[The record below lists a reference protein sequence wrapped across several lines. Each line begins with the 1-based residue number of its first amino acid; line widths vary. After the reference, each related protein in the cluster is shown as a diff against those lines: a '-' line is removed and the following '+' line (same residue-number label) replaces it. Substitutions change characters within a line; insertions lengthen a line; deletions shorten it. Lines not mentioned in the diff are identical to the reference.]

1 MHDHS
6 MIVSL
11 RPKPE
16 PAAPAPAPAPVPAPT
31 PEPVKKKPSRNIL
44 TLLAPLIILAVL
56 GYGTYYF
63 WPFGGGSDAADA
75 AAQSEQAAQA
85 AAEMETKETVD
96 AVGKLIAL
104 PEGEQPTVATVSDPA
119 KLKDQAFF
127 AKAQMGDKVLIYT
140 KAKKAYLYRP
150 SKDLLIE
157 VAPITTDI
165 Q

>member
-1 MHDHS
+1 MNDHS

-16 PAAPAPAPAPVPAPT
+16 PSAPAPAPTPAP
-31 PEPVKKKPSRNIL
+31 EPAKQKKPSRIFPTLVALVIL
-44 TLLAPLIILAVL
+44 GAL
-56 GYGTYYF
+56 GYGFYYF
-63 WPFGGGSDAADA
+63 WPIGMGGSDAADA
-75 AAQSEQAAQA
+75 AAQSEQAAQV
-85 AAEMETKETVD
+85 AAEMETKETVES
-96 AVGKLIAL
+96 VGKLIAL
-104 PEGEQPTVATVSDPA
+104 PDGEQPTVATVSDPA

>member
-16 PAAPAPAPAPVPAPT
+16 TAAPAPVPAPT
-31 PEPVKKKPSRNIL
+31 PEPVKKRPSRGISIL
-44 TLLAPLIILAVL
+44 VALVILVAL
-56 GYGTYYF
+56 GYGLYYF
-63 WPFGGGSDAADA
+63 WPFGGGSDPVDA

-85 AAEMETKETVD
+85 AAEMETKEAVES
-96 AVGKLIAL
+96 VGKLIAL
-104 PEGEQPTVATVSDPA
+104 PEGEQPTVATVSDPM

-127 AKAQMGDKVLIYT
+127 AKAQTGDKVLIYT

>member
-1 MHDHS
+1 

-16 PAAPAPAPAPVPAPT
+16 PAAPAPVPAPT
-31 PEPVKKKPSRNIL
+31 PEPVKKKPSHGIPTLVALFIL
-44 TLLAPLIILAVL
+44 GAL
-56 GYGTYYF
+56 GYGLYYYY
-63 WPFGGGSDAADA
+63 WPFGGGGSSAADTA
-75 AAQSEQAAQA
+75 TQSDQAAQA
-85 AAEMETKETVD
+85 AAEMETKETVER
-96 AVGKLIAL
+96 VGKLIAL

-127 AKAQMGDKVLIYT
+127 AKTQTGDKVLIYT

>member
-1 MHDHS
+1 

-16 PAAPAPAPAPVPAPT
+16 PAAPAPVPAPT
-31 PEPVKKKPSRNIL
+31 PEPVKKKSSRSIP
-44 TLLAPLIILAVL
+44 TLGALIILIAL
-56 GYGTYYF
+56 GYGLYYF
-63 WPFGGGSDAADA
+63 WSFGGGSDAADA

-85 AAEMETKETVD
+85 AAEMETKETIER
-96 AVGKLIAL
+96 VGKLIAL
-104 PEGEQPTVATVSDPA
+104 PEDEQPTVATVSDPA

-127 AKAQMGDKVLIYT
+127 AKAQTGDKVLIYT
-140 KAKKAYLYRP
+140 QAKKAYLYRP
-150 SKDLLIE
+150 SKGLLIE